1 MKRMLRVLAFII
13 CIPFIG
19 TMFVKPDKSNWKKEE
34 EETSVLDERFEIRV
48 TEETGSFR
56 YRPEKLTE
64 LLMYYMVPEDMV
76 FSSSEDYIEG
86 IGMAHDPEQ
95 EYLKA
100 LAVVCR
106 SNLTY
111 IWECEGAPA
120 VLDYEKLQ
128 FETAD
133 FSADYQSAVY
143 DDEKDTKRREIKRA
157 AMDTFGAVIT
167 KENKVS
173 AAPFF
178 TTSLSDMMM
187 GEEGDGV
194 GFSLNYAYELAKQGM
209 DFYEILKYFF
219 TDIKVNI
226 YE

>member
-1 MKRMLRVLAFII
+1 M
-13 CIPFIG
+13 
-19 TMFVKPDKSNWKKEE
+19 
-34 EETSVLDERFEIRV
+34 
-48 TEETGSFR
+48 
-56 YRPEKLTE
+56 
-64 LLMYYMVPEDMV
+64 
-76 FSSSEDYIEG
+76 
-86 IGMAHDPEQ
+86 
-95 EYLKA
+95 
-100 LAVVCR
+100 
-106 SNLTY
+106 
-111 IWECEGAPA
+111 
-120 VLDYEKLQ
+120 LDYEKLQ

-157 AMDTFGAVIT
+157 TMDTFGAVIT